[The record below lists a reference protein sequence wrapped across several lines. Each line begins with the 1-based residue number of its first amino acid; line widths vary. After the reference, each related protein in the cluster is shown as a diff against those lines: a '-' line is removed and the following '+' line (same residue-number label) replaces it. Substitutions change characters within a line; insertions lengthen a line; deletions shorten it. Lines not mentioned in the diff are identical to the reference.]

1 MHWRH
6 VFYAQRR
13 NAMVFDVVKRE
24 DVLHFLGDYTTLPYT
39 PERWRQAMREM
50 VAAGLV
56 PIFLPQFNDMRDILL
71 NPHYG
76 RDYQVSYHLDRPT
89 KGMMVH
95 CLMAAYPWW
104 KTAYEEG
111 GAPGVSW
118 ADYECDTFVTETQK
132 RELKLLREHFHK
144 MNRDKESAHEHRS
157 AS

>member
-1 MHWRH
+1 
-6 VFYAQRR
+6 
-13 NAMVFDVVKRE
+13 
-24 DVLHFLGDYTTLPYT
+24 
-39 PERWRQAMREM
+39 M

-89 KGMMVH
+89 KGVMVH

-111 GAPGVSW
+111 GARACPGPITS
-118 ADYECDTFVTETQK
+118 AT
-132 RELKLLREHFHK
+132 RSSLKPR
-144 MNRDKESAHEHRS
+144 NAN
-157 AS
+157 